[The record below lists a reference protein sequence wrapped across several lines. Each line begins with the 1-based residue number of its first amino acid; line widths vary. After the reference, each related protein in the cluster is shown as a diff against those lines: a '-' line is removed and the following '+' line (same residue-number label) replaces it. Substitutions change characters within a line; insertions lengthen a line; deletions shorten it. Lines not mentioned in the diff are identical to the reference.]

1 MAVKGVGSSSFLVAS
16 QKVLERT
23 DRTQA
28 TMDQKMFCNE
38 LADLG
43 LNLKA
48 EGLDARKRGL
58 AEFAELGLKLQV
70 EDEVSLAS
78 FVTHFV
84 EHPNR
89 LRWELLGQSALR
101 RSQLSSKQ
109 RRQLDILGWTPDL
122 LEPLRSRFD
131 ERSHTEVLAWL
142 LDPRTNGLE
151 GRPLDVLVERMNGLR
166 RERGETEDLPF
177 DRTSLKDTTVLP
189 EVTFAPFGRVDVSVA
204 TPAMLLLI
212 EVKVFATERKSQL
225 PDYQKAATQYG
236 KKRVSQV
243 GFLTADP
250 DQEPSVDVPHLTF
263 RDLLV
268 DWLPIAAEGDSGA
281 HLYLGRYLSSVARLL
296 GIAHPGD
303 FDDWSFSA
311 RARALDLICE
321 GAS

>member
-1 MAVKGVGSSSFLVAS
+1 
-16 QKVLERT
+16 
-23 DRTQA
+23 
-28 TMDQKMFCNE
+28 MDQKKFCNE

-43 LNLKA
+43 LKLKA
-48 EGLDARKRGL
+48 EGRDARKQGL
-58 AEFAELGLKLQV
+58 ADFAELGLNLLA
-70 EDEVSLAS
+70 EDETSLAS
-78 FVTHFV
+78 FVTQFV

-151 GRPLDVLVERMNGLR
+151 GRPLEVLVERINGLR
-166 RERGETEDLPF
+166 RERGDTEELPF
-177 DRTSLKDTTVLP
+177 DRASLKDTTVLP
-189 EVTFAPFGRVDVSVA
+189 EVTFTPHGRVDVAVSA
-204 TPAMLLLI
+204 PAMLLLI
-212 EVKVFATERKSQL
+212 EVKVFAAERRSQL
-225 PDYQKAATQYG
+225 PDYQKAAAQYG
-236 KKRVSQV
+236 KGRGSQV
-243 GFLTADP
+243 AFLTADP
-250 DQEPSVDVPHLTF
+250 DQEPSIDVPHLTF

-303 FDDWSFSA
+303 FDDWTFSA
-311 RARALDLICE
+311 RRRALDLIYE